1 MDLNIQPMNQS
12 CAVSG
17 LPFED
22 GQRVASYLVAPPG
35 AAELLRF
42 DLREDKSAEFQ
53 TPGPVVCRWV
63 HVFKARRAGESGER
77 ALKLTTENLFL
88 TLADPLTEPTEE
100 NVRLLLF
107 LALMLERK
115 RLLRQRGRT
124 ADGNRVRYEHART
137 KQVFELPATELTPE
151 FFVQVQ
157 EQLSVLVGVPKKQ
170 AREEAAAKAQ
180 AAAAAL
186 VPASVIPVARMETAP
201 AAPAPEAPQAT
212 DVSPAS

>member
-17 LPFED
+17 LAFED
-22 GQRVASYLVAPPG
+22 GQRVASYLIAPPG
-35 AAELLRF
+35 APELLRF
-42 DLREDKSAEFQ
+42 DVREEKSGDFQ
-53 TPGPVVCRWV
+53 PQGPVVCRWV
-63 HVFKARRAGESGER
+63 HLFKARRGGDGGDR

-107 LALMLERK
+107 LSLMLERK
-115 RLLRQRGRT
+115 RILRQRGRT
-124 ADGNRVRYEHART
+124 ADGNRVRYEHARS
-137 KQVFELPATELTPE
+137 KQIFELPATELTPE

-170 AREEAAAKAQ
+170 AKEAAAAKAAAE
-180 AAAAAL
+180 AAAAQPL
-186 VPASVIPVARMETAP
+186 S
-201 AAPAPEAPQAT
+201 PEANPPTSA
-212 DVSPAS
+212 SPEP

>member
-17 LPFED
+17 LAFED
-22 GQRVASYLVAPPG
+22 GQRVASYLVAPP
-35 AAELLRF
+35 AAPELLRF
-42 DLREDKSAEFQ
+42 DVLEEKAAGFQ
-53 TPGPVVCRWV
+53 PQGPVVCRWV
-63 HVFKARRAGESGER
+63 HQYKARRSGESGDR

-115 RLLRQRGRT
+115 RILRQRGRT
-124 ADGNRVRYEHART
+124 ADGNRIRYEHARS
-137 KQVFELPATELTPE
+137 KQIFELPATELTPE

-170 AREEAAAKAQ
+170 AKE
-180 AAAAAL
+180 AAAAAQ
-186 VPASVIPVARMETAP
+186 AQAQAQAP
-201 AAPAPEAPQAT
+201 ADQPSPQT
-212 DVSPAS
+212 PSTPSEV